1 VTAIIALTD
10 ATAAQRRQ
18 TAELLVAGFREMAP
32 EAWPTVAL
40 AETEVGE
47 SLDPERLSLVALDG
61 NDEVVGW
68 IGGIPTYDGNVWE
81 LHPLAV
87 RPDAQRSGIGRALV
101 LRLEQEVRARGGLTM
116 WLGTDD
122 VAGLTS
128 LAGVDLYPDP
138 LEKLAAIRNQ
148 RDHPYAFYL
157 RLGYSLA
164 GIVPDANGFGKP
176 DILMAKR
183 VG

>member
-1 VTAIIALTD
+1 VNSIIALTD

-61 NDEVVGW
+61 SDEVVGW

-176 DILMAKR
+176 DLLMAMR